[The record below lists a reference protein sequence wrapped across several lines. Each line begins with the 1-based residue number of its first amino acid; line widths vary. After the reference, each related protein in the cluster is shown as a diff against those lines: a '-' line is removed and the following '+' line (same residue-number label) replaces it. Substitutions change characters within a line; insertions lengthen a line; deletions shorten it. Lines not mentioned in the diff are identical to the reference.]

1 MHKPSGR
8 IRTTNRSRRRRSNRT
23 VASFLARR
31 TCGSPVVS
39 VIIPAMNEE
48 RTIGHVIREAWK
60 VHESCEVI
68 VVANGCTDRT
78 EEIAAAMGARVLHYD
93 EPLGHDAGR
102 AVGAAAAAGRAL
114 LFVDADIRIG
124 GSDLKPFVS
133 AVLNGTDVALN
144 RYGGPVRLRHPHP
157 VVLAK
162 HTLNTFLGRPDLSGA
177 SMTTVP
183 HAISRKA
190 ADCIET
196 SNLSVPP
203 LAQAIAVR
211 SGLKVAAVHEVPVG
225 RMNRRRGK
233 HNGQD
238 LLQQVVIDDH
248 LRAMEWYISHTDSR
262 AGFTDLGRDRDRVGR

>member
-1 MHKPSGR
+1 MRKPSRR
-8 IRTTNRSRRRRSNRT
+8 IRGANRSRRKGNNRGT
-23 VASFLARR
+23 AGFWARR
-31 TCGSPVVS
+31 TCGRPVVS

-48 RTIGHVIREAWK
+48 RTIGRVIREAWQ

-78 EEIAAAMGARVLHYD
+78 EEIAAAMGARVLHYE

-102 AVGAAAAAGRAL
+102 AVGAEAASGQVL
-114 LFVDADIRIG
+114 LFIDADMRIG
-124 GSDLKPFVS
+124 SSHLQPFVS
-133 AVLNGTDVALN
+133 AVLGGIDVALN
-144 RYGGPVRLRHPHP
+144 RYGGAIRRRHPHP

-162 HTLNTFLGRPDLSGA
+162 HTLNTFLNRPDLSGA
-177 SMTTVP
+177 SMTSVP

-190 ADCIET
+190 ADSIET
-196 SNLSVPP
+196 VNLSIPP

-211 SGLKVAAVHEVPVG
+211 AGLKVAAVHEVPVG
-225 RMNRRRGK
+225 RLNRRRRK

-248 LRAMEWYISHTDSR
+248 LRAMEWYLSHTDSR
-262 AGFTDLGRDRDRVGR
+262 AGFSDLGRDRDRVGR

>member
-144 RYGGPVRLRHPHP
+144 RYGG
-157 VVLAK
+157 
-162 HTLNTFLGRPDLSGA
+162 LGPPATPPSRRISQAYAEHVFGA
-177 SMTTVP
+177 P
-183 HAISRKA
+183 RF
-190 ADCIET
+190 
-196 SNLSVPP
+196 
-203 LAQAIAVR
+203 VR
-211 SGLKVAAVHEVPVG
+211 SL
-225 RMNRRRGK
+225 
-233 HNGQD
+233 
-238 LLQQVVIDDH
+238 DDH
-248 LRAMEWYISHTDSR
+248 RSACDQPQSRRLHRNKQSFRPPACPGDRRTEWP
-262 AGFTDLGRDRDRVGR
+262 